1 MQSPTI
7 ALLGQAIVNGIFA
20 GAIYGLLGLGLSL
33 SWGLLRQINLSV
45 FAIAFSSGYL
55 TYELNSR
62 GVDPLVALLI
72 LPPIFFG
79 VGVALQWG
87 LERFKVA
94 SFNSLLIT
102 FGLTI
107 IIEAV
112 LQMIWTADVRR
123 VESHYSEYR
132 LRFAELFFP
141 APEVIALT
149 LSVAVSLALW
159 LVSRRTNIGKG
170 MRAAAE
176 DPAIA
181 AAFGID
187 QKALALILG
196 GVNAAVASL
205 GGICIALVYS
215 LSPGQIYSWLG
226 VVFACVML
234 GGLARPLGPLI
245 AGCAI
250 GIVEALT
257 MTVASP
263 SWAPLVSFSLLL
275 IVLLA
280 RPGRA

>member
-1 MQSPTI
+1 MEFPPLS
-7 ALLGQAIVNGIFA
+7 LLGQALVNGIFA

-33 SWGLLRQINLSV
+33 SWGLLRQINLAI
-45 FAIAFSSGYL
+45 FAMAFASGYL
-55 TYELNSR
+55 VFELAQR
-62 GVDPLVALLI
+62 GVDPLMALLI
-72 LPPIFFG
+72 LPPAFFLLG
-79 VGVALQWG
+79 YALQWG
-87 LERFKVA
+87 LERFRITA
-94 SFNSLLIT
+94 FNSLLVT

-107 IIEAV
+107 IIEAI
-112 LQMIWTADVRR
+112 LQWVWTADARR
-123 VESHYSEYR
+123 LESHYSEYR
-132 LRFAELFFP
+132 LRVGELYLP
-141 APEVIALT
+141 APELIALA
-149 LSVAVSLALW
+149 LSVTVSLGL
-159 LVSRRTNIGKG
+159 LQVSRRSDIGKG

-181 AAFGID
+181 AAFGIN
-187 QKALALILG
+187 QNGLALILG
-196 GVNAAVASL
+196 GVNAALAAM
-205 GGICIALVYS
+205 GGICIALVYT
-215 LSPGQIYSWLG
+215 LAPGQIYSWLG

-263 SWAPLVSFSLLL
+263 SWAPLVAFSLLL

>member
-1 MQSPTI
+1 MEFPPI
-7 ALLGQAIVNGIFA
+7 ALLGQALVNGIFA
-20 GAIYGLLGLGLSL
+20 GAIYGLVGVGLSL
-33 SWGLLRQINLSV
+33 SWGLLRQINLTV
-45 FAIAFSSGYL
+45 FALAFLSGYL
-55 TYELNSR
+55 TYELNRR
-62 GVDPLVALLI
+62 GLDPLLALLI
-72 LPPIFFG
+72 LPPLFF
-79 VGVALQWG
+79 VIGVALQWV
-87 LERFKVA
+87 LERFKVT
-94 SFNSLLIT
+94 SFNSLLVT

-107 IIEAV
+107 IIEAL

-132 LRFAELFFP
+132 VRFAELYFP
-141 APEVIALT
+141 APELIALT
-149 LSVAVSLALW
+149 LSVAVSVGLW
-159 LVSRRTNIGKG
+159 QVSRRSDIGKG

-187 QKALALILG
+187 QNGLALILG
-196 GVNAAVASL
+196 GVNAALASL
-205 GGICIALVYS
+205 GGICIALVYT
-215 LSPGQIYSWLG
+215 LAPGQIYSWLG

-234 GGLARPLGPLI
+234 GGLGRPLGPLI

-275 IVLLA
+275 VVLLA

>member
-1 MQSPTI
+1 MDFPPI
-7 ALLGQAIVNGIFA
+7 ALLGQAVVNGIFA
-20 GAIYGLLGLGLSL
+20 GAVYALLGLGLSL

-45 FAIAFSSGYL
+45 FAIALSSGYL
-55 TYELNSR
+55 TYEMSSR
-62 GVDPLVALLI
+62 GFDILLALLI
-72 LPPIFFG
+72 LPPLFFG
-79 VGVALQWG
+79 LGVALQWG

-107 IIEAV
+107 IVEAV
-112 LQMIWTADVRR
+112 LQLIWTADVRR
-123 VESHYSEYR
+123 VESHYSDIK
-132 LRFAELFFP
+132 LRFADLFFP
-141 APEVIALT
+141 APELIALA
-149 LSVAVSLALW
+149 LAVAVSLALW
-159 LVSRRTNIGKG
+159 QVSRRTDIGKA

-176 DPAIA
+176 DPAMA

-187 QKALALILG
+187 QNGLALILG
-196 GVNAAVASL
+196 GVDAAVAAL
-205 GGICIALVYS
+205 GGIGIALVYTLAPS
-215 LSPGQIYSWLG
+215 QIYGWLG

-275 IVLLA
+275 VVLLA

>member
-1 MQSPTI
+1 MEFPPI

-33 SWGLLRQINLSV
+33 SWGLLRQINLTV
-45 FAIAFSSGYL
+45 FAVAFASGYL
-55 TYELNSR
+55 TYELNRR
-62 GVDPLVALLI
+62 GVDPLVALLV
-72 LPPIFFG
+72 LPPLFFAIG
-79 VGVALQWG
+79 LGLQWG
-87 LERFKVA
+87 LERFKID

-107 IIEAV
+107 VIEAV
-112 LQMIWTADVRR
+112 LQIIWTADVRR

-132 LRFAELFFP
+132 IRFAELFFP
-141 APEVIALT
+141 APELIALA
-149 LSVAVSLALW
+149 LSVSVSLALW
-159 LVSRRTNIGKG
+159 HVSRRSDIGKG

-187 QKALALILG
+187 QNSLALTLG

-275 IVLLA
+275 VVLLA